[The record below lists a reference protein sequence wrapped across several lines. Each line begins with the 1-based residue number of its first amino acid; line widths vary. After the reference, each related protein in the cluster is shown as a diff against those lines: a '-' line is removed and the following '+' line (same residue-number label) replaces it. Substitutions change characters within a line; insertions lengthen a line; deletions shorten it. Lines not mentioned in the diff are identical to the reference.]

1 MKKKEKA
8 CENCGLITSKST
20 CPNCGKTAL
29 SDDWAGYVVV
39 MDPENS
45 EIAKRLN
52 ISKAGKYAL
61 KVR

>member
-1 MKKKEKA
+1 MTEKA
-8 CENCGLITSKST
+8 CRNCNFIVEEGT
-20 CPNCGKTAL
+20 CPNCGGTSL

-39 MDPENS
+39 LDPENS

-52 ISKAGKYAL
+52 ITNPGKYAL